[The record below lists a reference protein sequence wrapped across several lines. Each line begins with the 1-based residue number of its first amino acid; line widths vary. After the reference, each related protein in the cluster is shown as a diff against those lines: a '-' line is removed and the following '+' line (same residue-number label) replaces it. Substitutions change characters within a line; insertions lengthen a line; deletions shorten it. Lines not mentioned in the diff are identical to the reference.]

1 MQIYI
6 VGGAVRDRLLGLP
19 VQDRDFVVVGAD
31 PAAMLAQGFKPVGK
45 DFPVFL
51 HPQTHEE
58 YALARTERKTG
69 RGYAGFA
76 FHAAADV
83 TLEEDLAR
91 RDLTINAI
99 AEAEDGTLTDP
110 YGGVADIRARVLR
123 HVGPAFVEDP
133 VRILRLARFAAR
145 FTDFS
150 VASETLA
157 LMQEMVRN
165 GEVDALVPERVWQE
179 LAKGLM
185 EAKPSRMFA
194 VLKDCGALARLFPE
208 LERLHGVPQRADYHP
223 EVDTFDHVM
232 RVIDIAATRRE
243 ALPVRF
249 AALLHDLGKGTTPA
263 DILPRHI
270 GHEHRSVE
278 MGEAVCARLKVPSEC
293 KDLALLTARYHGDV
307 HKCLD
312 MKPATLVGLLEKV
325 DAFRRPERF
334 EQMLA
339 ACACDFN
346 GRKDWEERPYL
357 SPARLRT
364 ALAAARSVDAGAVAK
379 ATTDRARIP
388 EAVHQARV
396 AAVTQALA

>member
-1 MQIYI
+1 
-6 VGGAVRDRLLGLP
+6 
-19 VQDRDFVVVGAD
+19 
-31 PAAMLAQGFKPVGK
+31 
-45 DFPVFL
+45 
-51 HPQTHEE
+51 
-58 YALARTERKTG
+58 
-69 RGYAGFA
+69 
-76 FHAAADV
+76 
-83 TLEEDLAR
+83 
-91 RDLTINAI
+91 
-99 AEAEDGTLTDP
+99 
-110 YGGVADIRARVLR
+110 
-123 HVGPAFVEDP
+123 VGPAFVEDP

-150 VASETLA
+150 VAPETLA

-232 RVIDIAATRRE
+232 RVIDIAATRQE
-243 ALPVRF
+243 VLPVRF

-278 MGEAVCARLKVPSEC
+278 MGEEVCARLKVPTEC

-312 MKPATLVGLLEKV
+312 MKPATLVSLLEKV

-379 ATTDRARIP
+379 AATDRARIP

-396 AAVTQALA
+396 AAVAQALA